1 MDCTDWCVIGSH
13 SSPGVAICYNGS
25 WTAPRSGDK
34 RRHVRITHPF
44 HPLRGKQ
51 FELIEHKCIYAESYL
66 FFYDPFGRLLQIPA
80 VWTDFLKTDAFV
92 EAAVGRSPLH
102 AGCLLELAELLKHL
116 RKERSDKM

>member
-1 MDCTDWCVIGSH
+1 MKNHCRFIV
-13 SSPGVAICYNGS
+13 VYNGP
-25 WTAPRSGDK
+25 WTAPNTGDK

-80 VWTDFLKTDAFV
+80 VWTDFLKPDAFV

-102 AGCLLELAELLKHL
+102 AGRLLELAELLKHL
-116 RKERSDKM
+116 RKERSDNV

>member
-1 MDCTDWCVIGSH
+1 MAFTESCATGSDWKSGA
-13 SSPGVAICYNGS
+13 GICYNGP
-25 WTAPRSGDK
+25 WTAPNTGDK
-34 RRHVRITHPF
+34 RHHVRITHPF

-80 VWTDFLKTDAFV
+80 VWTDLLKPDAFV

-102 AGCLLELAELLKHL
+102 AGRLLELAELLKHL
-116 RKERSDKM
+116 RKERSDNV